1 MRETGIEETAVVQAE
16 AAATNTQIV
25 LQEADSL
32 AITSDADF
40 QAAAVTLR
48 EVKTHWKDLDDQRKE
63 LVRPIQESERRI
75 NDLFRG
81 PLEYLA
87 RAERVL
93 KNKIGAYTE
102 EQERLARLEQARLDE
117 EARVA
122 AQKLADKAERARAAG
137 HYEKAAALEGA
148 ADNVVAAEA
157 PPPPKAYGT
166 YTRETWSAVVE
177 DELALIQAVAAGIVP
192 VRAITVNM
200 AFLHQQARSM
210 KADLNYPGVRA
221 KKETPVSASTGIR
234 DQRALPRR

>member
-1 MRETGIEETAVVQAE
+1 MNTGIEDKAVVQAE
-16 AAATNTQIV
+16 AAATNTELV
-25 LQEADSL
+25 LREADSL

-93 KNKIGAYTE
+93 KDKIGAYKE
-102 EQERLARLEQARLDE
+102 EQDRLARLEQARLDE
-117 EARVA
+117 
-122 AQKLADKAERARAAG
+122 
-137 HYEKAAALEGA
+137 
-148 ADNVVAAEA
+148 
-157 PPPPKAYGT
+157 
-166 YTRETWSAVVE
+166 
-177 DELALIQAVAAGIVP
+177 LALIQAVAAGMVP
-192 VRAITVNM
+192 IRAITVNL
-200 AFLHQQARSM
+200 AFLNQMARGL

-221 KKETPVSASTGIR
+221 VKETGVSASTGIR

>member
-16 AAATNTQIV
+16 AAATSTELV
-25 LQEADSL
+25 LREADSL

-48 EVKTHWKDLDDQRKE
+48 EVKSHWKDLDDQRKE

-93 KNKIGAYTE
+93 KDKIGAYKE
-102 EQERLARLEQARLDE
+102 EQDRLARLEQARLDE
-117 EARVA
+117 EAR
-122 AQKLADKAERARAAG
+122 KEAERLQKKADRALAAG
-137 HYEKAAALEGA
+137 HIEQAAALEGA
-148 ADNVVAAEA
+148 ADSVVAAEA

-177 DELALIQAVAAGIVP
+177 DELALIQAVAAGTVP

-200 AFLHQQARSM
+200 AFLNQMARGL

-221 KKETPVSASTGIR
+221 KKETAVSASTGIR